1 MYTLF
6 GCSLSNNVKG
16 HYKWEWYAVSF
27 KVVRARPQSKTT
39 ITPVCF
45 LFFYGNVRLRKSD
58 PYRQASEGHAWT
70 HQGIWCNAWLGD
82 YFHSSQNWKGCVIKT
97 HQLSLLC
104 QSFFKIDADN
114 ATLRLSIHGISYQQ
128 MASKEWKVKIV
139 SFGDVTVESQS
150 HRDWVWV

>member
-1 MYTLF
+1 MYTLV

-16 HYKWEWYAVSF
+16 HYKWEWYTVSF

-39 ITPVCF
+39 ITPVF
-45 LFFYGNVRLRKSD
+45 IFYGNVRLRKAD

-97 HQLSLLC
+97 HHLSLLW

-150 HRDWVWV
+150 HRDRV